1 MYNRK
6 TNKMLD
12 LVQDHYSLTTIKITQ
27 NSEEIKSYVETPI
40 RTIWI
45 LTVSSTLIILQKT
58 IYVLF

>member
-1 MYNRK
+1 
-6 TNKMLD
+6 MLD

>member
-12 LVQDHYSLTTIKITQ
+12 LVQDHYSLTTIKIMQ